1 MSLGTLLL
9 IADSQDY
16 MNDISR
22 LSTQQIFAIPVSIV
36 SLPIIPQL
44 IHRILVKN
52 CITTPCV
59 TFGGTSH
66 GQSLHLIKH
75 ETKLCHD
82 YLIIHLFR
90 LTLVLSCAMNFKN
103 YPHDTQVCNLK
114 IESSKYL
121 VDLKMLQRIIC
132 KLTSAVN
139 CMHRFST

>member
-1 MSLGTLLL
+1 MTASLGTLF
-9 IADSQDY
+9 IAGSQDY

-22 LSTQQIFAIPVSIV
+22 LSTQLIFAIPVSIV
-36 SLPIIPQL
+36 YPSSFQL
-44 IHRILVKN
+44 YHRILVKKY
-52 CITTPCV
+52 ITVPCV
-59 TFGGTSH
+59 TFGGTSR
-66 GQSLHLIKH
+66 GQSLHPIKH
-75 ETKLCHD
+75 KTKLCHD
-82 YLIIHLFR
+82 CLIIHFFR

-121 VDLKMLQRIIC
+121 VDVKMLQRIIC